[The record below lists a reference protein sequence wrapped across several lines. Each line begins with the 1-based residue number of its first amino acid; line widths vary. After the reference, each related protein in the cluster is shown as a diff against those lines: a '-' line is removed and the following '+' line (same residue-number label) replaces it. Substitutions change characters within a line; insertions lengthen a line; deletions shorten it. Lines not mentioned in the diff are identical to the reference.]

1 MQRLERLYAL
11 SEAINR
17 RAPAPASAS
26 WLAAQFGVSR
36 RTIERDLDALRAA
49 GVPLYADH
57 GRRGGH
63 HRLDAPSTTVF
74 TLSVAE
80 VTALLVAVAVAG
92 EMPFHDAAVSASKR
106 LLDSL
111 SPTTRV
117 NVDHVRARFRTSKRL
132 ATSTNRVRR
141 TVEEAVRRQVV
152 VNLSYRDEQGA
163 ETDRAVEAVGFFKG
177 NDDWFLIGWCRLRN
191 GGRIFRLDRIQTA
204 RLTNQRFEP
213 RDVDDT
219 LGWVPMSVETP

>member
-1 MQRLERLYAL
+1 MQRLERLYAI

-36 RTIERDLDALRAA
+36 RTVERDLDALRGA
-49 GVPLYADH
+49 GVPLYADR
-57 GRRGGH
+57 GRSGGH

-92 EMPFHDAAVSASKR
+92 DMPFADAAVSASQR

-111 SPTTRV
+111 SPTTRI
-117 NVDHVRARFRTSKRL
+117 NVDHVRARFRTSKPQVTTR
-132 ATSTNRVRR
+132 NRVRR
-141 TVEEAVRRQVV
+141 SVEEAVRRQVV
-152 VNLSYRDEQGA
+152 VNLSYRDEHGT
-163 ETDRAVEAVGFFKG
+163 ETYRAVEAVGFFKG
-177 NDDWFLIGWCRLRN
+177 ADDWFLIGWCRLRSS
-191 GGRIFRLDRIQTA
+191 GRIFRLDRIQTA
-204 RLTNQRFEP
+204 RLTKRRFAP

-219 LGWVPMSVETP
+219 LGWVPMPVEVP